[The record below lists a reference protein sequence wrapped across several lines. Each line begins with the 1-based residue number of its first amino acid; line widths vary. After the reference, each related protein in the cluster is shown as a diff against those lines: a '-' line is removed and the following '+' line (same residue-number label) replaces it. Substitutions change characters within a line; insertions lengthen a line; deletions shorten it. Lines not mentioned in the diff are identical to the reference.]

1 MLGRLAAVYWQH
13 GSSIG
18 VLFVQRAILYV
29 ITLCRLAVGAQ
40 DRQSVGYSTL
50 RSSKQGAARL
60 GAVAASSC
68 AAGIAIDTKQFV
80 HVRDLVNG

>member
-1 MLGRLAAVYWQH
+1 M
-13 GSSIG
+13 
-18 VLFVQRAILYV
+18 
-29 ITLCRLAVGAQ
+29 CRLAVGAQ

-50 RSSKQGAARL
+50 RSAKQGAARL

-68 AAGIAIDTKQFV
+68 AAGIAIDTKQVV